1 MACGTEIVPGYK
13 AFDQVISKNVTNPGL
28 EAKMNQL
35 LANRLRDLPVEVR
48 AAFC

>member
-35 LANRLRDLPVEVR
+35 LAQAEKKTKKKQK
-48 AAFC
+48 

>member
-13 AFDQVISKNVTNPGL
+13 AFDQVISKKVTNPGL

-35 LANRLRDLPVEVR
+35 LAQAEKKTKKKQK
-48 AAFC
+48 